1 MLYLCRV
8 VRTSSF
14 LSALLCQEERLVL
27 LSMELDM
34 DEMLIESVKNYSVL
48 WDPRCKIYR
57 DRQKKEQA
65 WLAVLQSMKNSWPE
79 LEVEG
84 LKKNWKKLRDY
95 YVKEKKRLDSR
106 TRSGAPGG
114 AGAIVSSWALFP
126 LMDFLQETV
135 THRQSVSNFSATS
148 STSSKSSSASSTP
161 SSRARAHDQVLAG
174 VPDEDGEYSGDDSF
188 FEQQID

>member
-1 MLYLCRV
+1 MTPLVAAPCCFVQLASVALNRAMLYLCRV
-8 VRTSSF
+8 VRKSSF
-14 LSALLCQEERLVL
+14 LFALLCQEKRLVL

-34 DEMLIESVKNYSVL
+34 DEMLIESVKNYIVL

-95 YVKEKKRLDSR
+95 CVKGKKRLDSR

-126 LMDFLQETV
+126 QMDFLRETV
-135 THRQSVSNFSATS
+135 THRQSVSNFNSTTSA
-148 STSSKSSSASSTP
+148 SSKSSASSTP
-161 SSRARAHDQVLAG
+161 SSRARAHD
-174 VPDEDGEYSGDDSF
+174 
-188 FEQQID
+188 